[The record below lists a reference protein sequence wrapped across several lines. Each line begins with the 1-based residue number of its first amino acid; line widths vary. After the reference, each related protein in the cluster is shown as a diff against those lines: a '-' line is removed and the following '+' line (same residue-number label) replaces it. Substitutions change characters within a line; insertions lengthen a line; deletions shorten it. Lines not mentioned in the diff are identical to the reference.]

1 MIVEIDNLVK
11 KFDDASKVI
20 DINRFTLE
28 DNEIISIFGRS
39 GCGKTTLLNIIAGVL
54 GGYEGG
60 VNVCGVKLN
69 SLNEKELDSFRAKN
83 IGYVFQNFNLLQGY
97 SAYENIELSLR
108 IAGYKYRAGEIME
121 YFEKTGLINEACKYP
136 SQLSLGQQQRVAVL
150 RAVIKKPPLIL
161 ADEPTSSLDSINSD
175 AIIGLLKKCAA
186 EAGSALITVSHEKEV
201 ICAFD
206 KNIDFN
212 DINCRTHIKAGG
224 EK

>member
-20 DINRFTLE
+20 DINRFTLA

-108 IAGYKYRAGEIME
+108 IAGYKYRDGEIME
-121 YFEKTGLINEACKYP
+121 YFEKTGLINEARKYP

-175 AIIGLLKKCAA
+175 AIIGLLKKCAS

-212 DINCRTHIKAGG
+212 DINCRTHVKAGG
-224 EK
+224 TK